1 MTDERNALEAPA
13 GRVFWRR
20 VVVIAALGLLLRLFA
35 VLTIPTQPVSD
46 FAEYFRR
53 AQNIAHFGRFQLEVE
68 KQDAAH
74 PPLYPLWLAAFISA
88 GSNELASVKLGNC
101 LLGMA
106 TIFVGAGLARRL
118 WGFRAGIAAA
128 LLFSFLPRLLLMP
141 LIVASENLFSPLLL
155 LFVGAAAR
163 RWRLDA
169 RGGRQDSA
177 ALRLAA
183 EIGLLIGLLALTRTV
198 AYFLALVWLVGV
210 VFARVRVKTILVEL
224 VVILAVQ
231 HLVML
236 PWAIRNER
244 AVGRFTFLNTVGG
257 VGLYS
262 GNNPHASGE
271 WRPWKKD
278 LERARPGILAQG
290 SAEIDDAARQEAVRW
305 IRENPARAARL
316 FVRRLWLI
324 AKQDTAPAWWAIYA
338 KRVAPPYPIRDV
350 LAEHHPLEDHRAAVF
365 WTLRIADY
373 CLIAC
378 TLGGLWILFR
388 RAIRSRSGIDR
399 ALAVGYLAAI
409 AYIPLLSAP
418 IAVNG
423 RYRWPCEDLSVP
435 LAAMFLTLKRGR
447 TTSLIAQSDAGRPAS
462 EENFLS

>member
-1 MTDERNALEAPA
+1 
-13 GRVFWRR
+13 
-20 VVVIAALGLLLRLFA
+20 
-35 VLTIPTQPVSD
+35 
-46 FAEYFRR
+46 
-53 AQNIAHFGRFQLEVE
+53 
-68 KQDAAH
+68 
-74 PPLYPLWLAAFISA
+74 
-88 GSNELASVKLGNC
+88 
-101 LLGMA
+101 
-106 TIFVGAGLARRL
+106 
-118 WGFRAGIAAA
+118 
-128 LLFSFLPRLLLMP
+128 MP

-155 LFVGAAAR
+155 LFMGAAAR

-169 RGGRQDSA
+169 RGDRQGSA
-177 ALRLAA
+177 AVLLAA

-278 LERARPGILAQG
+278 LERVRPGILAQG
-290 SAEIDDAARQEAVRW
+290 NAEIDDAARQEAMRW

-338 KRVAPPYPIRDV
+338 KRVAPPFPIRDV

-373 CLIAC
+373 FLIAC
-378 TLGGLWILFR
+378 TLGGLCLLFR
-388 RAIRSRSGIDR
+388 RAIRSRSSLDR

-423 RYRWPCEDLSVP
+423 RYRWPSEDLSVP

-447 TTSLIAQSDAGRPAS
+447 ATSLIAQSDAGRPAS
-462 EENFLS
+462 EENSLS